1 MEKPE
6 VASVLPGPP
15 AVMEFFDVLRV
26 LGKTLAQNDSSGRI
40 RSGVAERGVVLN
52 FDTFLLEGLRY
63 MITVDQLRPT

>member
-1 MEKPE
+1 
-6 VASVLPGPP
+6 
-15 AVMEFFDVLRV
+15 MEFFDVLRV